1 MSCSVERAT
10 INWAPVLLTFYDELI
25 NESVV
30 SSNSALGRD
39 ILLQRSIANTDTIRA
54 LRVLMVK
61 SNACFAQAYKY
72 VPFGPVDEVMP
83 YLIRRAQENSDLMG
97 GVGHEMAML
106 RRELTRRLLSE
117 NPISRYMA
125 RSRGQA

>member
-1 MSCSVERAT
+1 MLQCISV
-10 INWAPVLLTFYDELI
+10 
-25 NESVV
+25 
-30 SSNSALGRD
+30 LGKFG
-39 ILLQRSIANTDTIRA
+39 ILLWC
-54 LRVLMVK
+54 
-61 SNACFAQAYKY
+61 SNASKPSPLICSFRGLKVDPNACPTQAYKY

-117 NPISRYMA
+117 NPISRLMA